1 MPKQKISV
9 IIPVFNEAEI
19 LGSTLQQLKQKHRG
33 SVDEILIVDGGS
45 TDNTVQIA
53 AESGAKVLHSKNKG
67 RAAQMNLGARM
78 AKGEVL
84 FFLHADTLPPAGFD
98 RHIINSLEDGA
109 DFGSFMLR
117 FDWDHPLLNLYSWFT
132 QFKTPLIRFGDQ
144 GLYARRE
151 NFLHAGCFDER
162 LTVMEDQ
169 KIVYQLRKT
178 GRFGLI
184 TKEVITSARKY
195 RSNGVVRLQL
205 IFFAIWL
212 GYYLGI
218 SQDVL
223 VHFYRSQLS
232 R

>member
-1 MPKQKISV
+1 MSEQKISV
-9 IIPVFNEAEI
+9 IIPVFNEGEI
-19 LGSTLQQLKQKHRG
+19 LGSTLLQLKQKQSG
-33 SVDEILIVDGGS
+33 YVGEILIVDGGS

-53 AESGAKVLHSKNKG
+53 AEGGAKVLHSENKS

-78 AKGEVL
+78 AKEEVL
-84 FFLHADTLPPAGFD
+84 FFLHADTIPPAGFD
-98 RHIINSLEDGA
+98 RQIITSLEVGA
-109 DFGSFMLR
+109 DFGSFRLR

-151 NFLHAGCFDER
+151 NFLNAGCFDEK

-169 KIVYQLRKT
+169 VIFSQLRET
-178 GRFGLI
+178 GQFELI
-184 TKEVITSARKY
+184 AKDVVTSARKY

-205 IFFAIWL
+205 IFFTIWL
-212 GYYLGI
+212 GYYAGV

-232 R
+232 Q